1 MVTQA
6 DIDLIETELQQL
18 RTLLMTSREKV
29 RPRLEALVS
38 RTEELQLDGTGSVY
52 LPTINNV
59 HKLLLAF
66 RRGFEVNDKVRKMAP
81 GHRNSAA

>member
-1 MVTQA
+1 MVTQS
-6 DIDLIETELQQL
+6 DIDSIENELQEL

-29 RPRLEALVS
+29 RPRLEALVT
-38 RTEELQLDGTGSVY
+38 RTEALQHDGAQSAY

-66 RRGFEVNDKVRKMAP
+66 RRGFEVNDKVRKLHKA
-81 GHRNSAA
+81 G

>member
-6 DIDLIETELQQL
+6 DIEGIETELQQL
-18 RTLLMTSREKV
+18 RTLLMTSRERV
-29 RPRLEALVS
+29 RPRLEALVDK
-38 RTEELQLDGTGSVY
+38 TEQLQLDGQNSVY

-66 RRGFEVNDKVRKMAP
+66 QRGFEVNDKVRKMQP
-81 GHRNSAA
+81 GR

>member
-6 DIDLIETELQQL
+6 DIDQIEDELQQL

-29 RPRLEALVS
+29 RPRLDALVDK
-38 RTEELQLDGTGSVY
+38 TEQLQLDGQNSVY

-59 HKLLLAF
+59 HKLLLSF
-66 RRGFEVNDKVRKMAP
+66 KRGFEVNDKVRKMTP
-81 GHRNSAA
+81 QR